1 MTTRPA
7 GVHDAGMHREL
18 GDERSRYG
26 RKSWRETID
35 DALAWP
41 GTHRGATAIVLL
53 VLGGA
58 VALAL
63 LTGRGIDR
71 RDLAVGEC
79 LYVPTAAARDPVST
93 RPIGEAE
100 PVEEVVVAGGA
111 QRTDCTASHGHEV
124 TAIVLDP
131 EPSRAAGE
139 IGTLLDRDGLHRL
152 TQPSCDAAFAA
163 YVGHEL
169 AGSRYA
175 TFPVVPEPQ
184 AWIAEGRRTV
194 CLVARRDGQW
204 MVHPA
209 RGSGE

>member
-1 MTTRPA
+1 
-7 GVHDAGMHREL
+7 MHREL

-26 RKSWRETID
+26 RKSWREEID

-41 GTHRGATAIVLL
+41 ANHRGATAIVLL

-63 LTGRGIDR
+63 LTGRGVDR
-71 RDLAVGEC
+71 RDLAVGDC
-79 LYVPTAAARDPVST
+79 LYVPTAAARDPLST
-93 RPIGEAE
+93 RPIGEAA
-100 PVEEVVVAGGA
+100 PVEEVVVGRGA

-124 TAIVLDP
+124 AAIVTAP
-131 EPSRAAGE
+131 EPSRVV
-139 IGTLLDRDGLHRL
+139 GTLFDLDAIHRL

-169 AGSRYA
+169 VGSRYV
-175 TFPVVPEPQ
+175 TFPVAPEPE
-184 AWIAEGRRTV
+184 AWVAEGRRTV

-204 MVHPA
+204 MDHPA
-209 RGSGE
+209 RASAE